1 MHLAGLEI
9 ISKRVNPSA
18 PSNLCCAALWLE
30 ATQDPHWAYG
40 GSLETL
46 RCPRQSR
53 VRTRLI
59 PPPLGVVSY
68 PRHTEGW
75 RLGCTCYLQM
85 TLPAAVFVW
94 STVLLKKKK
103 ITKLNQNVLGR
114 LAGSFPHY
122 CHYVTL
128 CDHGSFYSMASL
140 YSNLPCC
147 EKNLRP
153 VTCRK
158 GAGEMGSKA
167 EL

>member
-103 ITKLNQNVLGR
+103 SPNSIRMSSGGLQVPFHIT
-114 LAGSFPHY
+114 
-122 CHYVTL
+122 VT
-128 CDHGSFYSMASL
+128 MSL
-140 YSNLPCC
+140 YVIMALSTLWLLCT
-147 EKNLRP
+147 L
-153 VTCRK
+153 TCPAVRRT
-158 GAGEMGSKA
+158 
-167 EL
+167 